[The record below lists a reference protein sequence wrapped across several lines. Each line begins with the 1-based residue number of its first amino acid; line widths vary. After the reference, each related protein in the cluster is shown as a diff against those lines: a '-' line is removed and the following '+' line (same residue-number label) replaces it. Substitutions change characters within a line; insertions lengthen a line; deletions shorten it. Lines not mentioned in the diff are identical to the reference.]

1 MRQIRVWHLRKCRV
15 STHLF
20 PLLTVFVVHV
30 TAPAPFLDRRM
41 PHDALVRT
49 IRGRLRATVRSVWSR
64 IGSEHSR
71 RHRHS
76 CRRKSRPG
84 LASGARAGFVWRHE
98 KIGLLADLGFHKY
111 SDRTGSTSLA
121 PLMVGLRVYSDEHY
135 RTSFFGEGLA
145 GAYRWTV
152 NSGNV
157 HFTTGKGIVL
167 GGGGMD
173 IRLTR
178 RLVWRVLELQIGL
191 AGARNGPLSTGGQST
206 GIAYRFGRR

>member
-1 MRQIRVWHLRKCRV
+1 MPRVI
-15 STHLF
+15 LF
-20 PLLTVFVVHV
+20 FSIIFSISGCFTTPSYGQYAEE
-30 TAPAPFLDRRM
+30 APRPFE
-41 PHDALVRT
+41 VY
-49 IRGRLRATVRSVWSR
+49 
-64 IGSEHSR
+64 
-71 RHRHS
+71 
-76 CRRKSRPG
+76 G
-84 LASGARAGFVWRHE
+84 LASGMKPVDATSTVVVVNPGPNQAPGFAPNGLASGVRAGFVWRHE
-98 KIGLLADLGFHKY
+98 NIGLVADLGFHKY

-121 PLMVGLRVYSDEHY
+121 PLIVGLRVYSDERY

-152 NSGNV
+152 NSGDL

-178 RLVWRVLELQIGL
+178 RLVWRVFELQFGI
-191 AGARNGPLSTGGQST
+191 AGARNGPLLTGGPST

>member
-1 MRQIRVWHLRKCRV
+1 MWHLRKCRAGKPSV
-15 STHLF
+15 P
-20 PLLTVFVVHV
+20 PLAVFLVHA
-30 TAPAPFLDRRM
+30 TSNSPLLDRRM
-41 PHDALVRT
+41 PHNTFIRT
-49 IRGRLRATVRSVWSR
+49 IRRRLPGTVRSVWPGIRHEDSQC
-64 IGSEHSR
+64 
-71 RHRHS
+71 HRHS
-76 CRRKSRPG
+76 RCG
-84 LASGARAGFVWRHE
+84 DSGVRAGFVWRHE
-98 KIGLLADLGFHKY
+98 NVGLVADLGFHKY

-152 NSGNV
+152 NSGDV

-178 RLVWRVLELQIGL
+178 RLVWRVFEFQIGI
-191 AGARNGPLSTGGQST
+191 AGARNGPLSTGGPST
-206 GIAYRFGRR
+206 GIAYRFGGR

>member
-1 MRQIRVWHLRKCRV
+1 MPRHIFLFLLVGCLTAV
-15 STHLF
+15 SYAQYAEDSPPPFEVYGLASGLKTVDATGTLVVVNPGPNQ
-20 PLLTVFVVHV
+20 PLGFT
-30 TAPAPFLDRRM
+30 P
-41 PHDALVRT
+41 
-49 IRGRLRATVRSVWSR
+49 S
-64 IGSEHSR
+64 
-71 RHRHS
+71 
-76 CRRKSRPG
+76 G

-98 KIGLLADLGFHKY
+98 KVGLVADLGFHKY

-145 GAYRWTV
+145 GTYRWIV

-167 GGGGMD
+167 AGGGMD

-178 RLVWRVLELQIGL
+178 RLVWRVFEFQIGL
-191 AGARNGPLSTGGQST
+191 AGARNGPLSTGGPST
-206 GIAYRFGRR
+206 GIAYRFGGY